1 MDKLKLY
8 VFNCDY
14 EHTMDDCSV
23 IALTKEDAIKFLS
36 DTVEYNPDDWAVEEF
51 EIKEGMIL

>member
-1 MDKLKLY
+1 MSELKLY

-14 EHTMDDCSV
+14 ENSMDDCSV
-23 IALTKEDAIKFLS
+23 IAYTKEDAEKFMS
-36 DTVEYNPDDWAVEEF
+36 DTIEYDPNDWAVEEF